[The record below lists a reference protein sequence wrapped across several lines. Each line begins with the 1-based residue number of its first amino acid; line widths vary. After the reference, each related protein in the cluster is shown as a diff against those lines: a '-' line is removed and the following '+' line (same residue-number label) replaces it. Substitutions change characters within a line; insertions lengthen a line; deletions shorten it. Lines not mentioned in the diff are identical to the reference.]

1 MGDRSS
7 LAAGYVDIGEERGM
21 NQTRT
26 EPAEVKPDRRMK
38 KSKGGIGNNGAKAAR
53 VFDTEWRLNNTARWV
68 ESAAKW
74 LAEQDE
80 PPAHVVS
87 VLKEKFGLRA
97 LEACRACALA
107 NQFRGSGRAS
117 L

>member
-1 MGDRSS
+1 M
-7 LAAGYVDIGEERGM
+7 
-21 NQTRT
+21 
-26 EPAEVKPDRRMK
+26 
-38 KSKGGIGNNGAKAAR
+38 KSKDNARSNGAKTAR

-80 PPAHVVS
+80 PPAHVIS
-87 VLKEKFGLRA
+87 VLKERFGLRA

>member
-1 MGDRSS
+1 
-7 LAAGYVDIGEERGM
+7 
-21 NQTRT
+21 
-26 EPAEVKPDRRMK
+26 MK
-38 KSKGGIGNNGAKAAR
+38 KR
-53 VFDTEWRLNNTARWV
+53 QFDSGRTGTRAERATETEWRLNNTARYV

-74 LAEQDE
+74 LAEQEE
-80 PPAHVVS
+80 PPHHVVS
-87 VLKEKFGLRA
+87 ILKEKFGLRA

>member
-1 MGDRSS
+1 MGGQSPVS
-7 LAAGYVDIGEERGM
+7 AGYIDFGEGGM
-21 NQTRT
+21 K
-26 EPAEVKPDRRMK
+26 AS
-38 KSKGGIGNNGAKAAR
+38 KSDARSNGARAAR
-53 VFDTEWRLNNTARWV
+53 VFETEWRLNNTARWV

-74 LAEQDE
+74 LAAQDE
-80 PPAHVVS
+80 PPARVIS

>member
-1 MGDRSS
+1 MKRSKDHVGNS
-7 LAAGYVDIGEERGM
+7 GTTAAG
-21 NQTRT
+21 
-26 EPAEVKPDRRMK
+26 
-38 KSKGGIGNNGAKAAR
+38 

-80 PPAHVVS
+80 PPAHVIS
-87 VLKEKFGLRA
+87 VLKERFGLRA

-107 NQFRGSGRAS
+107 NQFRGSGRA
-117 L
+117 LL